1 MPSAASAPHNANAVH
16 HPLELILHYMA
27 FSAPMSVGS
36 HFSSDRSSFRDKDRR
51 LKFLLLFK
59 SVPPEDCKDVHLSK
73 SLSQLEKLSTEH
85 QQRLQRLEV

>member
-36 HFSSDRSSFRDKDRR
+36 HFSSDRSSLRDEDRR
-51 LKFLLLFK
+51 FLLLFK
-59 SVPPEDCKDVHLSK
+59 SVPPDYCKDVHLPK
-73 SLSQLEKLSTEH
+73 SLSQLEKISTEH
-85 QQRLQRLEV
+85 QQRLQTLEV